1 MKPTLVHRY
10 SWPIR
15 EAIEQLLGDTAGDC
29 DAWRIRVE
37 GDELV
42 IDVVAPA
49 YTGRTIE
56 VPDDFDVDKLCDMI
70 VAGEFKMSA
79 PAGRASIEEAP
90 SIEMP
95 VGPETDADNQI
106 PDSPPSGQPERKG
119 GPLAQRA
126 GIICGE
132 KGFWKFLI
140 DRCGAVGID
149 SADSAAVAVRTRCGV
164 TSRSELDH
172 NAAAA
177 ENFRKIE
184 GNYRLWLEGF

>member
-1 MKPTLVHRY
+1 MKATIVHRY

-15 EAIEQLLGDTAGDC
+15 EAIEQLLGDAAGDC
-29 DAWRIRVE
+29 EGWRLRVE

-56 VPDDFDVDKLCDMI
+56 VPDNFDHERLCALI
-70 VAGEFKMSA
+70 EAGEFKMPA

-95 VGPETDADNQI
+95 APEEPN
-106 PDSPPSGQPERKG
+106 PERKG